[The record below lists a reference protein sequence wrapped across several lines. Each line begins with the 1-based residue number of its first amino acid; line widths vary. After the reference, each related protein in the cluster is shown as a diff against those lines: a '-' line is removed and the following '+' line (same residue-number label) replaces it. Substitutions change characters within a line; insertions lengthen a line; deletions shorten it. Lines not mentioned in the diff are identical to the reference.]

1 MASCNFQA
9 QFVSI
14 MEVLAKAAVT
24 EINKRVDDSCA
35 VIRLEMT
42 QSQRDIDVLKR
53 KCQMMESELKK
64 TRRRKGFYPMASER
78 PSYPVKI
85 VSNKQRSTSQ
95 CRDEELVVEE
105 GSQPQ
110 PTDVE
115 QRVETE
121 PILIKDEETAED
133 VWKTDSQEEL
143 RITGEESG
151 SKPGQPPSFEQRHCN
166 EDFIT
171 QPNISPRDSV
181 EHYPNSDHPEEPG
194 TPRLAS
200 TEVFSTEQHRPAE
213 DSLDLVMVK
222 NEKDEELDQTTA
234 LAGPDLFV
242 IDETDGQLWTS
253 VDPGRDTDPDGH
265 PDFSFHSTEE
275 YSQNISIFPS
285 HSGLPSVPTMTD
297 EVGPSLHSS
306 IWKPHAN
313 MFSAA
318 KHMTRPVRT
327 LADET
332 RQQMPEGQS
341 SERLN
346 SNNEGNSLALEPRQH
361 QYRASEATV
370 RLSECMTGSNMATTS
385 TFSGYSL
392 SRSSFNMVKRMRW
405 RSGGTT
411 ERRFSCTFCGKSF
424 QRFSELK
431 VHLRSHTGEKP
442 YSCEQCG
449 RSFTQQCNL
458 IRHALVHTGE
468 KPYEC
473 TQCGKCFTQ
482 RSKMK
487 SHQRTHIGESP
498 VSQYVV
504 PTYPADPQTNLMMSQ
519 NRWNK

>member
-9 QFVSI
+9 QLVSI
-14 MEVLAKAAVT
+14 LEVLAKAAVA
-24 EINKRVDDSCA
+24 EINNRVDDSCA

-64 TRRRKGFYPMASER
+64 TRGRVRRKGFYPMLSER
-78 PSYPVKI
+78 SSYPVKI
-85 VSNKQRSTSQ
+85 VLNKQRSNSQ
-95 CRDEELVVEE
+95 WRDSKMAVE
-105 GSQPQ
+105 GDSQPQ
-110 PTDVE
+110 PTDVK

-133 VWKTDSQEEL
+133 VWKTDPKEEL

-151 SKPGQPPSFEQRHCN
+151 SKPGKPPSFEQRHCD

-181 EHYPNSDHPEEPG
+181 EHYPNSDRPEEPG
-194 TPRLAS
+194 TPQLTS
-200 TEVFSTEQHRPAE
+200 TEVFSAEQHRPDE

-222 NEKDEELDQTTA
+222 EEELDQTTT
-234 LAGPDLFV
+234 LAGPDQFV
-242 IDETDGQLWTS
+242 MDESDGQLWTS

-297 EVGPSLHSS
+297 DVGPSLHSS
-306 IWKPHAN
+306 IGKPHAN

-318 KHMTRPVRT
+318 KHMKRHVMT

-332 RQQMPEGQS
+332 RQQTPEGQS
-341 SERLN
+341 SEMLS
-346 SNNEGNSLALEPRQH
+346 SNNEGNSLALQPRLH

-392 SRSSFNMVKRMRW
+392 SRSSFNMVKRMRTQW
-405 RSGGTT
+405 SGGTT

-424 QRFSELK
+424 QRLCQLK

-442 YSCEQCG
+442 YTCEQCG

-458 IRHALVHTGE
+458 IRHALVHSGE

-473 TQCGKCFTQ
+473 TQCGKCFTR
-482 RSKMK
+482 RSKMT

-498 VSQYVV
+498 GSQFMV
-504 PTYPADPQTNLMMSQ
+504 PAYPGDPHTSLM
-519 NRWNK
+519 

>member
-9 QFVSI
+9 QLISI
-14 MEVLAKAAVT
+14 LEVLAKAAVA
-24 EINKRVDDSCA
+24 EINNRVDDSCA

-42 QSQRDIDVLKR
+42 QSQRDIDILKR

-64 TRRRKGFYPMASER
+64 TRGRVRRKER
-78 PSYPVKI
+78 SSYPVKI
-85 VSNKQRSTSQ
+85 VLNKQSSSQ
-95 CRDEELVVEE
+95 WRDGEMAVE
-105 GSQPQ
+105 GDFQPK

-115 QRVETE
+115 QREETE

-133 VWKTDSQEEL
+133 VWKTDSQEEF

-151 SKPGQPPSFEQRHCN
+151 SKPGQPPSFEQRHCD
-166 EDFIT
+166 EDFII

-181 EHYPNSDHPEEPG
+181 EHCPNSDRPEEPG

-200 TEVFSTEQHRPAE
+200 TEVFSTEQRRPAE
-213 DSLDLVMVK
+213 DSLELVMVK
-222 NEKDEELDQTTA
+222 NEKEEELDQTTA
-234 LAGPDLFV
+234 LAGPDQFV
-242 IDETDGQLWTS
+242 MDENDGQLWTS

-318 KHMTRPVRT
+318 THMTRHVRT

-346 SNNEGNSLALEPRQH
+346 SSNEGNSLALQPRQH

-370 RLSECMTGSNMATTS
+370 RLSECMTGSNMAS

-392 SRSSFNMVKRMRW
+392 SRSSFNMVKRMRTQW

-424 QRFSELK
+424 PRFWQLK
-431 VHLRSHTGEKP
+431 EHLRSHTGEKP
-442 YSCEQCG
+442 YTCEQCG
-449 RSFTQQCNL
+449 RSFTKQCNL
-458 IRHALVHTGE
+458 IRHAVVHSGE
-468 KPYEC
+468 KPYKC
-473 TQCGKCFTQ
+473 TQCGKCFPQ
-482 RSKMK
+482 RSGMK

-498 VSQYVV
+498 VSQYRA
-504 PTYPADPQTNLMMSQ
+504 PAYPGDRHTSLLSQT
-519 NRWNK
+519 RWNK